1 MEELKKCKLSMDEM
15 DKVSGG
21 AGGLEKLDTI
31 LNQAGV
37 LSEILAMPR
46 KQAIQAII
54 DYCNQHGLSEYIRYS
69 QDVYDIY

>member
-1 MEELKKCKLSMDEM
+1 MEELKKRKLGMDEM

-46 KQAIQAII
+46 
-54 DYCNQHGLSEYIRYS
+54 
-69 QDVYDIY
+69 